1 MSDRE
6 AFYANL
12 KEKLKETTNFPTK
25 YLYKFIV
32 PSEESKIKQ
41 VQDLF
46 DKGGAVISTRK
57 SRSGKYTSVSIHL
70 NVSNPDEVISYY
82 QQAETIE
89 GIISL

>member
-6 AFYANL
+6 AFYESL
-12 KEKLKETTNFPTK
+12 REKLTDTTNFPTK

-32 PSEESKIKQ
+32 PSKETQVKQ

-46 DKGGAVISTRK
+46 TKGGAVINTRK
-57 SRSGKYTSVSIHL
+57 SRSGKYTSVSIHID
-70 NVSNPDEVISYY
+70 VTDVDEVISYY
-82 QQAETIE
+82 RKAENIE